1 MTTPQPA
8 PDRPLR
14 ADARRN
20 RERILDV
27 ADAVFGEA
35 GQAAS
40 TEEIA
45 RRAGVGIGTV
55 FRHFPTKEA
64 LLEAVFV
71 RRLTGLRDRAAQ
83 QLDARDPGQA
93 FSDFFT
99 LVVRDAP
106 AKLAIAGALA
116 DSGANLRTAVH
127 DAHQELRAAFGR
139 LLERAQ
145 AAGAVRRDVE
155 LAEVY
160 ALLIG
165 TSRAAAAADVDD
177 RVLTGTLRIVFDGLR
192 ATRS

>member
-64 LLEAVFV
+64 LLEAVLV
-71 RRLTGLRDRAAQ
+71 GRLTRLRDRAAQ
-83 QLDARDPGQA
+83 RLDARDPGQA
-93 FSDFFT
+93 FFDFFT
-99 LVVRDAP
+99 LMVRDAP
-106 AKLAIAGALA
+106 AKIAIAGALA
-116 DSGANLRTAVH
+116 DGGVNVRTAAH
-127 DAHQELRAAFGR
+127 AAHQELRSAFGQ
-139 LLERAQ
+139 LLARAQ
-145 AAGAVRRDVE
+145 AAEAVRRDVD
-155 LAEVY
+155 LPEVY

-165 TSRAAAAADVDD
+165 TSRAAAEADLDEQVIS
-177 RVLTGTLRIVFDGLR
+177 RTLRIVFDGLR
-192 ATRS
+192 AR